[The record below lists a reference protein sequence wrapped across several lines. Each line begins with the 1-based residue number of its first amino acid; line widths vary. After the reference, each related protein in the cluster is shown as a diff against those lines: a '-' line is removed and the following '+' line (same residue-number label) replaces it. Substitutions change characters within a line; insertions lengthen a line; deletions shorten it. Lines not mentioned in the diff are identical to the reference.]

1 MENVSP
7 RKFSGSIVEDEASV
21 TDKVLAAMRGAAS
34 PRLREVMAALVRHL
48 HAFAREVRLTE
59 EEFETG
65 IDFLNRIGQATHDA
79 HNEGILFSDAVG
91 LSTLVCLLNNGRNG
105 ATETASAL
113 LGPFWRMNSPRTE
126 NGGSIVRSETPGPV
140 LFVSCRVCDPRGK
153 PLEGVEVDVWQASP
167 VGLYENQDERQCDM
181 NLRGKFTTD
190 SEGRFWFRSVKPAG
204 YPVPTHGPVGDL
216 LRAQGR
222 HPYRP
227 AHLHFL
233 AFKSAYKTLIT
244 QVFVDEDEHLES
256 DVVFGVTRHLIG
268 DFRRGEGT
276 PPSLDVKGPW
286 YRLDYE
292 FVMEPGEAKLPK
304 PPIK

>member
-21 TDKVLAAMRGAAS
+21 TGKVLAAMRGAAS

-65 IDFLNRIGQATHDA
+65 INFLNRIGQATHDA

-126 NGGSIVRSETPGPV
+126 NGDSIVRSETPGPA

-244 QVFVDEDEHLES
+244 QVFVDDDEHLES
-256 DVVFGVTRHLIG
+256 DAVFGVTRHLIG
-268 DFRRGEGT
+268 DFRRGHGT
-276 PPSLDVKGPW
+276 PPSPDVKGPW